1 MQVSESSQ
9 WLRSRTSK
17 EQRPFQEETIT
28 AYKVAAR
35 ALGAWMASR
44 DMDGDFTACDAGVLN
59 RFFRDYRAGHS
70 QGGTNT
76 KQRNLRHLFT
86 WLEDQYDHPP
96 PYAQGR
102 ASRGVRA
109 AGAALP
115 RHHPG
120 PCRPTCGR
128 RRYHRQA
135 GSPWVWLGLLAFRPD
150 SPGDGLA
157 LASPGRR
164 ELTLIAYG
172 RVPLVRREE
181 MEWLIRRT
189 RTG

>member
-128 RRYHRQA
+128 GA
-135 GSPWVWLGLLAFRPD
+135 T
-150 SPGDGLA
+150 
-157 LASPGRR
+157 PGRR
-164 ELTLIAYG
+164 APRG
-172 RVPLVRREE
+172 SG
-181 MEWLIRRT
+181 WGCSHSGLIRLVMDWRW
-189 RTG
+189 RRLAVANSR